1 MQSSKALILSFD
13 AIYLVRPFAKIRKGR
28 PYIDTVSGFKLLLV
42 LTRAPLA
49 RLGYERTVA
58 GMLIM
63 AGGGNDTLDYDEWSA
78 GPGAVREC
86 G

>member
-1 MQSSKALILSFD
+1 M
-13 AIYLVRPFAKIRKGR
+13 VRPFAKISKGR
-28 PYIDTVSGFKLLLV
+28 TAYIDTVSGFKLLLV

-78 GPGAVREC
+78 GPGLSANAAD
-86 G
+86 

>member
-1 MQSSKALILSFD
+1 M
-13 AIYLVRPFAKIRKGR
+13 YVVCPFAKIRKGR
-28 PYIDTVSGFKLLLV
+28 TAYIDTVSGFKLLLV

-78 GPGAVREC
+78 GPGLSANAAD
-86 G
+86 